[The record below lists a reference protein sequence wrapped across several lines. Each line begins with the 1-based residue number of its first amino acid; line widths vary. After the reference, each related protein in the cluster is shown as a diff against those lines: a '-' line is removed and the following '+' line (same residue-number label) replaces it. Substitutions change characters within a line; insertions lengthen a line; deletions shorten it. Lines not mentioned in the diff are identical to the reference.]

1 MSETAAQEATAV
13 GTHCHTQMGGK
24 LLGSFLLQEAIG
36 HGTFSTVWRA
46 VDQTTGQHVAVKVV
60 SREKAEGCPNYNV
73 RKEVLIQENL
83 QHRNT
88 VRLVEARRD
97 AGHYYLVMEWAAG
110 GELFE
115 KIGTAPA
122 RCLWC

>member
-1 MSETAAQEATAV
+1 M
-13 GTHCHTQMGGK
+13 
-24 LLGSFLLQEAIG
+24 
-36 HGTFSTVWRA
+36 
-46 VDQTTGQHVAVKVV
+46 DQTSSKHVAVKVV
-60 SREKAEGCPNYNV
+60 SREKAENCPNYNV

-88 VRLVEARRD
+88 VQLIEARRD

-115 KIGTAPA
+115 KIGTALVCGP
-122 RCLWC
+122 WC